1 MILSMTGYGRAEQVL
16 NGRSIQVEL
25 RSVNSRY
32 FEYSSRL
39 PRSCSFMED
48 KLKKLMSKSIS
59 RGKVEL
65 SLQIQTIDAADTV
78 VEVDYPLAQSY
89 HAAMQGLSDAL
100 HMPNDIT
107 ADKLARM
114 PDVLVLRRA
123 SANEEQLW
131 QDVSAVAEAAL
142 QQFLAMRAVE
152 GEKLQQDV
160 LSRLVT
166 IEEMVGRIEKATE
179 GRVQVYTQRLY
190 EKLKTLLEDRNID
203 DSRILTEAAI
213 FADKTAI
220 DEETV
225 RIHSHIQQ
233 YREILALSEPVGR
246 KLDFLTQELNRETN
260 TIGSKCQQ
268 LEITR
273 LVVDVKSEIEK
284 IREQIQNIE

>member
-39 PRSCSFMED
+39 PRNCSFMED

-100 HMPNDIT
+100 HIQNDIT

-123 SANEEQLW
+123 NANEEQLW

-166 IEEMVGRIEKATE
+166 IEEMVGKIEKATE
-179 GRVQVYTQRLY
+179 GRVQAYTQRLY

>member
-39 PRSCSFMED
+39 PRNCSFMED
-48 KLKKLMSKSIS
+48 KLKKLMSRSIS

>member
-89 HAAMQGLSDAL
+89 HAAMQGLSNAL

-123 SANEEQLW
+123 NANEEQLW

-160 LSRLVT
+160 LLRLVT
-166 IEEMVGRIEKATE
+166 IEEMVGKIEKATE
-179 GRVQVYTQRLY
+179 GRVQAYTQRLY